1 LSRPSRNQFNRIWD
15 NIPFI
20 ASNCKKMN
28 MIRSD
33 CIIQYHQSVALFCF
47 IQPLKPSTSILGK
60 IQQKLSL
67 MTSVGDVPYLPGY
80 IMSLGSRHYVIC
92 LYCPFHPQKERYRP
106 KCWRCCGH
114 IPLDIKKLT
123 WSDPDSD
130 PRFSYEFYAINQFHL
145 RRSVTVSLL
154 NRSVGERRS
163 RYNNALF
170 SSANHGIPEIT
181 NLGT

>member
-1 LSRPSRNQFNRIWD
+1 MINNSGSHHIEINIYKTFNKMIPTFNCCSMITVFPKCPFTTLSLIKLLSRPSRNQFNRICD

-28 MIRSD
+28 RFRSD

-60 IQQKLSL
+60 FQQKLSL
-67 MTSVGDVPYLPGY
+67 MASVGDVPYLSGY

-106 KCWRCCGH
+106 KYWRCCGN
-114 IPLDIKKLT
+114 IPFDINKLA
-123 WSDPDSD
+123 WSDPDSTD
-130 PRFSYEFYAINQFHL
+130 SC
-145 RRSVTVSLL
+145 
-154 NRSVGERRS
+154 
-163 RYNNALF
+163 
-170 SSANHGIPEIT
+170 
-181 NLGT
+181 